1 MEKIQLEDIKV
12 SIVIPCFNEKNN
24 IQKIIEAVL
33 NSPVPNQEIIVVDDF
48 STDGTRD
55 ILQQKIEPLVY
66 KVIYQKKNTG
76 KGAALRTGFNNISGD
91 IVIIQDADLEYSPK
105 EYPTLLEPILEGNAD
120 VVYGSRFMGGRPH
133 RVLYYWHFI
142 GNIFLTTLS
151 NIFTNINLTDMETCY
166 KVFKREIIQS
176 IKIEE
181 DRFGFE
187 PEITAKVAKSG
198 CRIYEVGIS
207 YYGRTYQEGKKINWK
222 DGFSALWCI
231 LKYNLFKK

>member
-33 NSPVPNQEIIVVDDF
+33 NSSVPNQEIIVVDDF

-55 ILQQKIEPLVY
+55 ILQQKIEPLVH

-76 KGAALRTGFNNISGD
+76 KGAALRTGFNNITGD
-91 IVIIQDADLEYSPK
+91 IVIIQDADLEYNPK
-105 EYPTLLEPILEGNAD
+105 EYPTLLEPIIEGKAD

-166 KVFKREIIQS
+166 KVFRREIIQS

-187 PEITAKVAKSG
+187 PEITVKVAKSG
-198 CRIYEVGIS
+198 CRIYEEGIS
-207 YYGRTYQEGKKINWK
+207 YYGRIYQEGKKINWK
-222 DGFSALWCI
+222 DGFSALRCI

>member
-76 KGAALRTGFNNISGD
+76 KGAALRTGFNNINGD